1 MSVWLTGVVSCLTAL
16 PLNTVVMWLLMRRL
30 LYADLNWLVSGLL
43 LQPWNCLTLEK
54 NNSK

>member
-16 PLNTVVMWLLMRRL
+16 PLNTGVMWLLMRRL